1 MNKIS
6 TVGILV
12 WLVVIACAGAQRP
25 QTMIMGES
33 ESEQIAEK
41 GRVVV
46 YFCVTGNRACKR
58 TRPLIDQ
65 LALDFPSVKFLM
77 FPYDEESRFVKQYH
91 ITTLPTTIFFVKG
104 KEVNRLSGEQS
115 VRKYIKILGEM

>member
-1 MNKIS
+1 MNKIN

-12 WLVVIACAGAQRP
+12 WIAVIACVGAQRP
-25 QTMIMGES
+25 QTVIVGES
-33 ESEQIAEK
+33 EFEQVAEK
-41 GRVVV
+41 GRAVV
-46 YFCVTGNRACKR
+46 YFCVTGNGACKR

-77 FPYDEESRFVKQYH
+77 FPYDEESRIVKQYH
-91 ITTLPTTIFFVKG
+91 ITTLPTTVFFVKG

-115 VRKYIKILGEM
+115 VRKYIKILEEM